1 MKREW
6 KPIGDYEDLY
16 LISDY
21 GEINS
26 LRSRK
31 LLSTKSLSSGYPC
44 VSLCRGGGQ
53 KTFRVH
59 RLVAKAFLPNP
70 KGYNVVNHK
79 DGNKLNNHVDNLEW
93 CDTDWNN
100 QHSIETGLKG
110 YKASPVSQYSKEGV
124 WVADFDS
131 QQQAEDKTGIC
142 RKQINNCIKD
152 KQKSA
157 HGYVW
162 KTKINDYD

>member
-1 MKREW
+1 MSEEW
-6 KPIGDYEDLY
+6 KPIKDYEDLY
-16 LISDY
+16 LVSDH

-31 LLSTKSLSSGYPC
+31 LLSTKALSAGYPC
-44 VSLCRGGGQ
+44 VSLCRGGQ

-59 RLVAKAFLPNP
+59 RLVAETFLPNF
-70 KGYNVVNHK
+70 KSYDIVNHK

-93 CDTDWNN
+93 CDINYNN

-110 YKASPVSQYSKEGV
+110 YKASPVSQYSLEGK
-124 WVADFDS
+124 WIADYRS
-131 QQQAEDKTGIC
+131 QQQAEDKTGAC
-142 RKQINNCIKD
+142 RKQISNCIKN

-157 HGYVW
+157 QGYVW
-162 KTKINDYD
+162 MSKTINND